1 MARLGSMMRFCAAV
15 VALGGLPAVAAAEE
29 PGYKP
34 APGELDRM
42 ISAPLTPHILP
53 APGKGR
59 VAIVA
64 QPYGV
69 RTITELAEPELR
81 LAGFRFNP
89 EAWARGREPWT
100 VTYYRSLSLVDL
112 SNGRIRPIAGLPA
125 AGRIASVAWSP
136 DGSKVAVSVAGY
148 DGARRHGLWLV
159 DAATAAATQVDGVD
173 VNSVLG
179 APCTWL
185 SNSTLLACLAVPTD
199 RGAAPVASADTIAP
213 AFESND
219 GKAAPGRTYQDLLKS
234 PLDER
239 LLDHHM
245 ATQVALIGTDGT
257 VRRVGNATLHDRIA
271 PSPDGQ
277 WLLVSERVRPYSYQ
291 FPLDKFPQRLSVIR
305 LADGSVTK
313 IVEKPLES
321 EVPIAMDAV
330 GAGPRAVEWR
340 SDAPATLVWANALDG
355 GDPARDATERDEI
368 VALPAPFTA
377 APASLARLQA
387 RFHALN
393 WSAEGKALVEERW
406 RKTRLRRL
414 SALDATGLHKLYEG
428 STEDGYGDPGAP
440 LMTVNAQGAPVMAAA
455 GKGQVWLT
463 GTGGTPQGDRPFA
476 SRLDLATGTRR
487 IAWRSAADRYEEA
500 QDLLADG
507 RLLVR
512 RESATIPPDYYL
524 VAPGGRETRLTQF
537 PNPFGTAALA
547 QKKLLHYTRAD
558 GVPLTA
564 TLYLPPDYKPAD
576 GPLPTVL
583 HAYPAE
589 FKSRDTAGQVKGSP
603 NRFPVYGFYQLY
615 PLLAYRGYAVLFN
628 TALPVIGEGTSEPND
643 TFVEQLVAGAKAAI
657 DEGVRLGVVD
667 RARVG
672 VTGHSYGAFMTANLL
687 AHSDLFKAG
696 VALSGAYNRTLTPF
710 GFQNEARTYW
720 QAPELYTR
728 MSPFSFA
735 DRIKQPLSLIHGA
748 ADDNMGTFPIQTE
761 RFYAA
766 LKGHGATTRL
776 TMMPY
781 EAHRYDA
788 RESMGQVVWDWDDWF
803 GRYLKGAK

>member
-1 MARLGSMMRFCAAV
+1 MTKLGSVMRVCAAIA
-15 VALGGLPAVAAAEE
+15 ALGCVSAAAAEE

-34 APGELDRM
+34 APGELDRL

-59 VAIVA
+59 AAIVA

-69 RTITELAEPELR
+69 RTIGELAEPELR

-89 EAWARGREPWT
+89 DTWARGREPWT
-100 VTYYRSLSLVDL
+100 VTYYRSLSLIDL
-112 SNGRIRPIAGLPA
+112 SDGRTRAISGLPTTGRIT
-125 AGRIASVAWSP
+125 SVAWSP
-136 DGSKVAVSVAGY
+136 DGARAAVSVAGY
-148 DGARRHGLWLV
+148 DDGRRHGLWLV
-159 DAATAAATQVDGVD
+159 DAATASATRIDGID

-185 SNSTLLACLAVPTD
+185 SNNAMLACLAVPAS

-213 AFESND
+213 AIEAND
-219 GKAAPGRTYQDLLKS
+219 GKAAPGRTYQDLLKT
-234 PLDER
+234 PLDEK

-245 ATQVALIGTDGT
+245 ATELALVGTDGT
-257 VRRVGNATLHDRIA
+257 VRRIGRAALHDRVA

-277 WLLVSERVRPYSYQ
+277 WLLVSERVHPYSYQ
-291 FPLDKFPQRLSVIR
+291 FPLDKFPQRLSVFR

-313 IVEKPLES
+313 VIEKPLES

-330 GAGPRAVEWR
+330 GPGPRAVEWR
-340 SDAPATLVWANALDG
+340 PDAPATLVWANALDG
-355 GDPARDATERDEI
+355 GDPARAVAERDE
-368 VALPAPFTA
+368 LLTLSAPFTA

-387 RFHALN
+387 RFHELS
-393 WSAEGKALVEERW
+393 WSADGNALIEERW

-414 SALDATGLHKLYEG
+414 STLDSAGPRKLYEG
-428 STEDGYGDPGAP
+428 SSEDGYADPGAP
-440 LMTVNAQGAPVMAAA
+440 LMTVNTQGAPVMADA
-455 GKGQVWLT
+455 GKGKVWLT

-476 SRLDLATGTRR
+476 SRLDLATGARS

-500 QDLLADG
+500 QAPLADG

-512 RESATIPPDYYL
+512 RESATVPPDYYL
-524 VAPGGRETRLTQF
+524 IAPGGRATRLTHF
-537 PNPFGTAALA
+537 PNPFGTTALA
-547 QKKLLHYTRAD
+547 QKKLLHYSRAD

-589 FKSRDTAGQVKGSP
+589 FKSRETAGQVKGSP

-628 TALPVIGEGTSEPND
+628 TALPVIGEGASEPND
-643 TFVEQLVAGAKAAI
+643 SFVEQLVSGAKAAI

-720 QAPELYTR
+720 QAPALYAR
-728 MSPFSFA
+728 MSPFSCA
-735 DRIKQPLSLIHGA
+735 DRIRQPLSLIHGA

-776 TMMPY
+776 TMLPF

-788 RESMGQVVWDWDDWF
+788 RESLGQVVWDWDDWF
-803 GRYLKGAK
+803 GRYLKDAK